1 MGQFSETPGGSVFRK
16 RRQRAIVDRISRER
30 GRTAGVVRDLQ
41 DSRSRL
47 GVTLRGSRH
56 PLVGRALDGFTAAI
70 DRLQEADHLA
80 AQSAEAVRAYAH
92 AIGIDIPASAS
103 QSADNVGQ
111 TGTSAQRSAGGV
123 PRTQGQGWVEDAGGR
138 LPRRPGGKGPTHGLL
153 FNISGTP
160 LTGPPLTQSGGYLRS
175 GGAPG
180 ARDGLRSDWH
190 PLAQVTREHVEA
202 HAAALLRKPG
212 APREAVLVVNKPTCV
227 SRGEYVGCD
236 EVLPGMLPRGSRL
249 AVYVSDGAAT
259 RLLKVYTGTG
269 EGIAS

>member
-1 MGQFSETPGGSVFRK
+1 MSVAEVSAAL
-16 RRQRAIVDRISRER
+16 RAIVDSISRER
-30 GRTAGVVRDLQ
+30 GRAAGVLRAVQ

-56 PLVGRALDGFTAAI
+56 PLVGRALDGFAAAI
-70 DRLQEADHLA
+70 ERLREADHLA
-80 AQSAEAVRAYAH
+80 AQSAEAVRAYAN
-92 AIGIDIPASAS
+92 AIGIDLPAPSS
-103 QSADNVGQ
+103 QSADNAGQ
-111 TGTSAQRSAGGV
+111 TGTSVQRAAGDV
-123 PRTQGQGWVEDAGGR
+123 LPTQEWVEDAGGR

-153 FNISGTP
+153 FDISGTP
-160 LTGPPLTQSGGYLRS
+160 LTGTPLTQSEGYLRS
-175 GGAPG
+175 GRAPG
-180 ARDGLRSDWH
+180 ARDGLRQDWH

-212 APREAVLVVNKPTCV
+212 APREAVVVVNKPTCV
-227 SRGEYVGCD
+227 SKGEYVGCD

-249 AVYVSDGAAT
+249 AVYVSDGATT